1 VFASLTLI
9 FWPCFNGGKMT
20 AVQSSDLAG
29 VDYWSGTLTIAFH
42 SGGVYE
48 YYGVP
53 YSEYDALMNASSHG
67 KYFHAHIKNQYSY
80 RKMSG

>member
-1 VFASLTLI
+1 MIT
-9 FWPCFNGGKMT
+9 
-20 AVQSSDLAG
+20 VQSSDLAA
-29 VDYWSGTLTIAFH
+29 VDYDWSGTLTIAFH

-53 YSEYDALMNASSHG
+53 YSEYEALMNASSHG

-80 RKMSG
+80 RKISG